1 MGVGRRGAPSSFGT
15 DRFGSVW
22 SSNMASPEES
32 AAIWRAMMDDEKLE
46 AALEQAERETLLRHK
61 RLGQPIVVW
70 RDGKV
75 VHVPAEEIEVDEN
88 GDDEKEKR
96 S

>member
-1 MGVGRRGAPSSFGT
+1 MKSGAKSRKSTAKNRTGRRLSRQTRDIS
-15 DRFGSVW
+15 
-22 SSNMASPEES
+22 EL
-32 AAIWRAMMDDEKLE
+32 IQDEALIGKVLSDGVRQAVLAHKL
-46 AALEQAERETLLRHK
+46 AGRS
-61 RLGQPIVVW
+61 IVVW

-88 GDDEKEKR
+88 GDNEKEKR